1 MQLHRRAD
9 REVINPKKYYHKRKI
24 NQTISITDEKKLV
37 IFDEY
42 MKLATAT
49 LLSGYE
55 FVFIDGT
62 KMRAYIQ
69 LVNRT
74 KPLSCNSISNKTNI
88 ENELFHNARYRME
101 LSGPHADKYGYSI
114 KLYPSFKQRFKEM
127 IKTNNSELRHV
138 SPTKA
143 YIK

>member
-9 REVINPKKYYHKRKI
+9 RETVNPKKYLRKRKI
-24 NQTISITDEKKLV
+24 NQTIFITDERKMV

-55 FVFIDGT
+55 YTFMDGT
-62 KMRAYIQ
+62 KMRPYIK
-69 LVNRT
+69 LVNRK
-74 KPLSCNSISNKTNI
+74 KPLTCNEISNKTNSDNI
-88 ENELFHNARYRME
+88 LINNARYEMDV
-101 LSGPHADKYGYSI
+101 SGPNASKNGYAI
-114 KLYPSFKQRFKEM
+114 KLYPSFKERFKKM
-127 IKTNNSELRHV
+127 IKFNNSELRHV